1 MDGCLC
7 PGDTGPGPGTLSP
20 VPGQCPHPLVVTAG
34 AHTLTTAQLCTC
46 CHTDNTHTTSY
57 HFYRYY
63 IDFKIILVLL
73 LLFTE
78 HLCASLC
85 VV

>member
-46 CHTDNTHTTSY
+46 CHTDNTHTTYTELSQ
-57 HFYRYY
+57 
-63 IDFKIILVLL
+63 
-73 LLFTE
+73 FTFSVTGMTIN
-78 HLCASLC
+78 A
-85 VV
+85 VQ